1 MRLQYLQLLK
11 LIIFQ
16 LLFLHKIYLRIITIP
31 IFLQHDGRQRNRVF
45 ATNSDFLI
53 TLSLETNVGDRRY
66 FKLCILFKYL
76 ILFQRL
82 NSFI

>member
-16 LLFLHKIYLRIITIP
+16 LLFLHKIYLRITTIP
-31 IFLQHDGRQRNRVF
+31 IFLQHNGRQRNRVF

-53 TLSLETNVGDRRY
+53 TISLETNVVDFRY
-66 FKLCILFKYL
+66 FKLCILL
-76 ILFQRL
+76 DQI
-82 NSFI
+82 I